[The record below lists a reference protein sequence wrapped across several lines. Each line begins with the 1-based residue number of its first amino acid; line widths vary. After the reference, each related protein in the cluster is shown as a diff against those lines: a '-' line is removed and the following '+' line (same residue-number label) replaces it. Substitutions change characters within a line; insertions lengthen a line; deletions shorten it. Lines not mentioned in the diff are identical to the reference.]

1 MVFRVPRVDDPMQ
14 FLNLSFEYY
23 LSGRFAAINRL
34 RIAPNLMHHA
44 VELLI
49 KYTLL
54 KRMPASQQ
62 SSGARDL
69 QDQYRHD
76 VEALWG
82 CTGRA
87 SRLLTSAGSTR

>member
-49 KYTLL
+49 NAGIPTEQ
-54 KRMPASQQ
+54 RRAR
-62 SSGARDL
+62 SSGSV
-69 QDQYRHD
+69 Q
-76 VEALWG
+76 
-82 CTGRA
+82 T
-87 SRLLTSAGSTR
+87 